1 MFADGK
7 YDVAASWLKRPEL
20 QSSGLRW
27 NFGASYN
34 LARTLEA
41 QGKIEE
47 AVALLESDTS
57 PQRHGNLLRAKRLKS
72 QPEKTSQ

>member
-1 MFADGK
+1 MMWPNIGFT
-7 YDVAASWLKRPEL
+7 RPEL
-20 QSSGLRW
+20 QAAGSRW
-27 NFGASYN
+27 TFGARYN
-34 LARTLEA
+34 LARTWEA

-47 AVALLESDTS
+47 AVALLEADTS